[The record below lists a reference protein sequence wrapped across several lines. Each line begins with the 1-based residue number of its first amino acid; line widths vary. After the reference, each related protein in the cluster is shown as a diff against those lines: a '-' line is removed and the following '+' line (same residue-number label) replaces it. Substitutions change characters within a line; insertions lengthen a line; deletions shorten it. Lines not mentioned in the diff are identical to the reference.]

1 MKRKVA
7 NSMNLNNSVD
17 FGATIFSISF
27 NFWS

>member
-1 MKRKVA
+1 MKRNVV

-27 NFWS
+27 NIWS